1 MPVIVPRIDQGSI
14 APQLSGAPR
23 TSSPVTAEGMG
34 GNIGAA
40 LQNAGGVLS
49 DIAYREQQKTDA
61 AQANQSRIALSQ
73 FESSQF
79 DPNNT
84 EGVYSYK
91 GANAL
96 QAPGV
101 VQKRM
106 DEFASKYRQG
116 LTNANQQAQ
125 FDQLYADHRLQL
137 TDRTNR
143 YALGEHD
150 KFQQESYEGAVGSA
164 LSAVTSKA
172 TAGDMAGASLAA
184 KDGVQSI
191 MEYGQANGQPKEFV
205 DYSIDKFLKTAQA
218 ATQAANK
225 ANAEAYIL
233 QNPDGALS
241 DFSARLGLGQYSDS
255 SRAVSGD
262 PNASRGIRN
271 NNPGNLQKTDVQ
283 WQGKVDSTDPR
294 YEAFATPEAGIR
306 ALALNAQHLQANGA
320 QSVTDLIGKWSP
332 VKENGPEVTQAY
344 IDNVSKSMG
353 VSPTDNINLQDPAQL
368 QAFTQAVINQEN
380 GGNPYTPEQ
389 VTTGVQAALGKAKL
403 RETHPPVATNGSGLV
418 VPGDGSNAPITG
430 LRASGNPMID
440 ALDTASTV
448 DLYNRARAEVN
459 RNQVSFQGSIAQRE
473 KDDTAAF
480 KTGQGVA
487 QPLTLADYTRAYGDK
502 EGMQR
507 YGAYQADQQL
517 GHDLSAVA
525 TLTPQQM
532 QDLASTR
539 APAPGENFA
548 VKQQDHN
555 SLVTAMKQTLEA
567 RQKDPVAWAVSA
579 NIGGFKP
586 MDTTAPDKMAASIAA
601 RVGPS
606 AAISQQYQTPYRLL
620 TEDEGTK
627 LSTSVN
633 AMPAPDK
640 ANFLGALSTQLNPA
654 DYAQVIS
661 TIKKDSPT
669 TAIAGRIMGA
679 GRAAQVGTK
688 GSLWWKS
695 PVEMDAATTA
705 QTMLAG
711 DALLNPSKADKDA
724 NGSPK
729 FAMPTD
735 SATNGLRGTWND
747 IVGDAFR
754 GDGPGEMQA
763 YQAYRS
769 MYAGLASKAGRVD
782 GVLDSDIATKA
793 TRATI
798 GNVDE
803 WNGKNV
809 IPPYGM
815 DFNAFKD
822 QVNHQW
828 QAVRSSVPGA
838 DQQDADSY
846 DLDRIGDGVYAVS
859 NGQAPLRDK
868 EGKPVILRV
877 SPTDPSVSDAAQ
889 AKDTKPYPFASR
901 MKVTF

>member
-1 MPVIVPRIDQGSI
+1 MPVIVPRIDQGSV
-14 APQLSGAPR
+14 APQLAGAPR

-40 LQNAGGVLS
+40 LQNAGGVLA

-96 QAPGV
+96 QAPST

-116 LTNANQQAQ
+116 LTNANQQVQ
-125 FDQLYADHRLQL
+125 FDQLYADHRLQIL
-137 TDRTNR
+137 DRTNR

-150 KFQQESYEGAVGSA
+150 KFQQEAYEGAVGSA
-164 LSAVTSKA
+164 LSTVTTKA
-172 TAGDMAGASLAA
+172 AAGDMAGASLAA

-225 ANAEAYIL
+225 ANAEAYII

-241 DFSARLGLGQYSDS
+241 DFSARLGLGQYSPAS
-255 SRAVSGD
+255 QVVRGD
-262 PNASRGIRN
+262 PSAPRGIRN
-271 NNPGNLQKTDVQ
+271 NNPGNIQKTDVQ

-320 QSVTDLIGKWSP
+320 QSVTDLISKWSP
-332 VKENGPEVTQAY
+332 SAENGPKVTQAY

-368 QAFTQAVINQEN
+368 QAFTQAVINHEN

-403 RETHPPVATNGSGLV
+403 RETHPPVAANGGGLV
-418 VPGDGSNAPITG
+418 VPSDGGNAPIAG
-430 LRASGNPMID
+430 LRHSGNPMID

-480 KTGQGVA
+480 RAGQAVA

-532 QDLASTR
+532 QDLASAR

-555 SLVTAMKQTLEA
+555 SLVTAMQQTIAA

-586 MDTTAPDKMAASIAA
+586 MDTTDPVKMAASIAA
-601 RVGPS
+601 RVGP
-606 AAISQQYQTPYRLL
+606 ATAVSQQYQTPYRLL
-620 TEDEGTK
+620 TKGESTA
-627 LSTSVN
+627 LSGAVN
-633 AMPAPDK
+633 AMPSTDK
-640 ANFLGALSTQLNPA
+640 AKFLGSLSTQLDPA
-654 DYAQVIS
+654 DYAQVIN
-661 TIKKDSPT
+661 TIKDDSPT

-679 GRAAQVGTK
+679 GRAAQVGTS
-688 GSLWWKS
+688 GALWWKS

-705 QTMLAG
+705 QTMLTG

-729 FAMPTD
+729 FAMPSD
-735 SATNGLRGTWND
+735 SATSGLRSGWNT

-754 GDGPGEMQA
+754 GDGAGEMQA

-769 MYAGLASKAGRVD
+769 MYAGLASKAGKAD
-782 GVLDSDIATKA
+782 GVYDDAIAQKA
-793 TRATI
+793 ALATI

-828 QAVRSSVPGA
+828 QAIRASVPGA
-838 DQQDADSY
+838 DQQDADGY

-877 SPTDPSVSDAAQ
+877 SPTAPATSDVTSQ
-889 AKDTKPYPFASR
+889 KDAKPYPFASR